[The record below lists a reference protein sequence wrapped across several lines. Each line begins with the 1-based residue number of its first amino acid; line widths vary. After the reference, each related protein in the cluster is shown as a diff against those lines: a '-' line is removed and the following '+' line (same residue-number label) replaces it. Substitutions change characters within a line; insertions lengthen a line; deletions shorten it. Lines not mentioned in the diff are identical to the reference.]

1 MKVKINIASTHRF
14 HLLDLARELDK
25 QGFDV
30 RFYSYV
36 PTKRCASFGL
46 KSQCCYSFLW
56 LAAPFL
62 LLNRLF
68 PDCRTIISVRN
79 VILDW
84 FMCCFMHPC
93 DIYICLGSVYKQS
106 IKAAKRRFNAIAIL
120 EWGSKH
126 IIEQLKMFGRLN
138 DYPQRTLKRELE
150 GYELADYIAIA
161 TSHVKESFLK
171 HGIDSNKL
179 FVNPYGVDLSQ
190 FSPTECTNEYDVI
203 MVGGWRY
210 EKGCD
215 LLIEV
220 CRKYHYRLLH
230 VGSIVN
236 MDFPKDANMHHVDSV
251 DQSLLKEYYK
261 QAKVFVLPSRSEGLA
276 MVQAQA
282 LACGLPIVCSKETGG
297 RDLQEFL
304 ADKRWIIE
312 MDNFTVDELNKCIQK
327 ALFLSCKQ
335 DKRRNYACNV
345 IHNLTWESYGKRYT
359 EFLQSKYDSQLK

>member
-36 PTKRCASFGL
+36 PTKRCVSFGL
-46 KSQCCYSFLW
+46 KPQCCYSFLW

-62 LLNRLF
+62 LLNKLF
-68 PDCRTIISVRN
+68 PRCRTIISVRN

-84 FMCCFMHPC
+84 FMCFFMRPC
-93 DIYICLGSVYKQS
+93 DIYICLGSIYKQS
-106 IKAAKRRFNAIAIL
+106 IKAAKWRFNAIVIL

-138 DYPQRTLKRELE
+138 DYSQRTLKRELE

-190 FSPTECTNEYDVI
+190 FSPTRSTDEYDII

-215 LLIEV
+215 LLVEV
-220 CRKYHYRLLH
+220 CSKYHYRLLH
-230 VGSIVN
+230 VGAITN
-236 MDFPKDANMHHVDSV
+236 MDFPQDANMHHVDSV

-276 MVQAQA
+276 MVQVQA
-282 LACGLPIVCSKETGG
+282 LACGLPIVCSKDTGG
-297 RDLQEFL
+297 RDLRDFL
-304 ADKRWIIE
+304 DDKRWIIE
-312 MDNFTVDELNKCIQK
+312 MNELTINELNRCIKEALSLAEIQK
-327 ALFLSCKQ
+327 GYRDYALEKIKL
-335 DKRRNYACNV
+335 
-345 IHNLTWESYGKRYT
+345 LTWESYGLRYANFLRTLKRI
-359 EFLQSKYDSQLK
+359 

>member
-1 MKVKINIASTHRF
+1 MSIRVNIASTHRF

-46 KSQCCYSFLW
+46 RSQCCYSFLW
-56 LAAPFL
+56 LAVPFL
-62 LLNRLF
+62 LLNKLF
-68 PDCRTIISVRN
+68 PKWRAIISARN
-79 VILDW
+79 VVLDW
-84 FMCCFMHPC
+84 FMYCFMRPC

-106 IKAAKRRFNAIAIL
+106 IKAAKRRFNAIIIL

-138 DYPQRTLKRELE
+138 DYPQRTLKRELK

-161 TSHVKESFLK
+161 TSHVKESFLE

-190 FSPTECTNEYDVI
+190 FSPTECTNEYDII

-215 LLIEV
+215 LLVEV

-236 MDFPKDANMHHVDSV
+236 MDFPIDANMHHVDSV
-251 DQSLLKEYYK
+251 DQSLLIEYYK

-276 MVQAQA
+276 LVQAQA
-282 LACGLPIVCSKETGG
+282 LACGLPIVCSKDTGG
-297 RDLQEFL
+297 RDLRDFL
-304 ADKRWIIE
+304 DDKRWIIE
-312 MDNFTVDELNKCIQK
+312 MRELTVDELNRCIK
-327 ALFLSCKQ
+327 EALGLSEMQ
-335 DKRRNYACNV
+335 REERNYALKA
-345 IHNLTWESYGKRYT
+345 IDSFTWESYGMRYAK
-359 EFLQSKYDSQLK
+359 FIQNI

>member
-1 MKVKINIASTHRF
+1 MGIKINIASTHRF

-25 QGFDV
+25 QSFDV

-46 KSQCCYSFLW
+46 RSQCCYSFLW

-62 LLNRLF
+62 LLNKLF
-68 PDCRTIISVRN
+68 PKWRAIISARN

-84 FMCCFMHPC
+84 FMCCFMRRC
-93 DIYICLGSVYKQS
+93 DVYICLGSVYKQS
-106 IKAAKRRFNAIAIL
+106 IKAAKQKYGAIAIL

-126 IIEQLKMFGRLN
+126 IIEELKRIDGLN
-138 DYPQRTLKRELE
+138 DYSSQMLKRDLA
-150 GYELADYIAIA
+150 GYELADHIAIA

-171 HGIDSNKL
+171 HGIVAAKL
-179 FVNPYGVDLSQ
+179 FVNPYGVELSQ
-190 FSPTECTNEYDVI
+190 FSPTECTGEYDLI

-210 EKGCD
+210 RKGCD

-236 MDFPKDANMHHVDSV
+236 MDFPEDANMHHVDSV
-251 DQSLLKEYYK
+251 DQSLLIEYYK

-276 MVQAQA
+276 LVQAQA
-282 LACGLPIVCSKETGG
+282 LACGLPIVCSKDTGG
-297 RDLQEFL
+297 RDLRDFL
-304 ADKRWIIE
+304 DDKRWIIE
-312 MDNFTVDELNKCIQK
+312 MKELTVDELNRCIK
-327 ALFLSCKQ
+327 EALGLAETQSGY
-335 DKRRNYACNV
+335 RNYAHER
-345 IHNLTWESYGKRYT
+345 IRLLTWEAYGLRYANYLRSLKRI
-359 EFLQSKYDSQLK
+359 